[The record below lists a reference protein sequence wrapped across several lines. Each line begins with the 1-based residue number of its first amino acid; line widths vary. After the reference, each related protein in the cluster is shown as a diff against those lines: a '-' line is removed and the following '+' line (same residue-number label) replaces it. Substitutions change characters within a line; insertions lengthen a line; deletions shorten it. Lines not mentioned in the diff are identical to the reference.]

1 MATTFLLSCQ
11 KEDNLDNVQIDD
23 FESID
28 VLSDKTLLGKQ
39 LENPYSVE
47 NMKRALS
54 ELKSSNT
61 LKSSSLDEDFEIETT
76 HLYVRFLPKNEE
88 ELDLLK
94 QDTLLHF
101 YDYPLDYEIISP
113 GICYHDPTLPDTVI
127 TWQYTVVS
135 PDYDFPKVKHEILSE
150 LFLIEEK
157 DDDSNLK
164 SATVNIPF
172 WDMLEDKALEIT
184 GNLVE
189 TNISGAVLKASKWR
203 PAGTIT
209 VYDDI
214 IGGNIPLVGAMVRAR
229 RWFTTHKGY
238 TDNSGN
244 FSCDGRFRRDANYN
258 IKWERNYWDI
268 RSGTW
273 GQALYNGPKKRGNWN
288 LAITSG
294 KSLHYATIHRAAY
307 RHFYGNNLGMYR
319 PYGAANGRWKI
330 CYYDK
335 NGTGD
340 FWGNIGGSGLLP
352 DIRIYGNSGSSKSVS
367 DVFRTTAHELGH
379 AAHCANMGNIQ
390 FWQVSKII
398 YESWADAVEWALTNQ
413 EYDELGAIYSSSVV
427 NNLNK
432 QSWPYAGNSKGY
444 TSLFID
450 LVDNYNQSTR
460 NTTSRTYP
468 NDNVTGYTMSNLSR
482 NIVPKS
488 YGLSSLKSKLKANK
502 PSGVTDTQIDELFI
516 RYEEEW

>member
-184 GNLVE
+184 GNLDE

-229 RWFTTHKGY
+229 R
-238 TDNSGN
+238 
-244 FSCDGRFRRDANYN
+244 
-258 IKWERNYWDI
+258 
-268 RSGTW
+268 
-273 GQALYNGPKKRGNWN
+273 
-288 LAITSG
+288 
-294 KSLHYATIHRAAY
+294 
-307 RHFYGNNLGMYR
+307 
-319 PYGAANGRWKI
+319 
-330 CYYDK
+330 
-335 NGTGD
+335 
-340 FWGNIGGSGLLP
+340 
-352 DIRIYGNSGSSKSVS
+352 
-367 DVFRTTAHELGH
+367 
-379 AAHCANMGNIQ
+379 
-390 FWQVSKII
+390 
-398 YESWADAVEWALTNQ
+398 
-413 EYDELGAIYSSSVV
+413 
-427 NNLNK
+427 
-432 QSWPYAGNSKGY
+432 
-444 TSLFID
+444 
-450 LVDNYNQSTR
+450 
-460 NTTSRTYP
+460 
-468 NDNVTGYTMSNLSR
+468 
-482 NIVPKS
+482 
-488 YGLSSLKSKLKANK
+488 
-502 PSGVTDTQIDELFI
+502 
-516 RYEEEW
+516 